1 MKTIAAVL
9 VLLFLVGNAFADKG
23 EKTKTVSYK
32 MKGSTYFLTIQH
44 EDFSDRE
51 CVVTS
56 SVSFYLDSAVT
67 RDDGKTYAFA
77 FTATYI
83 IDYCG
88 SFWYGT
94 LDTFDPSVVTFVAH
108 GVNGATVQGDFD
120 LETFD
125 GKIIPMSVNFRLWCV
140 TPVEEA
146 KEKTKEV
153 NEYVKI
159 IRKSTTLACGGN
171 ASGSVVV
178 EGFDFLASPQ
188 TLIATLALAKDGE
201 MTITRKVR

>member
-1 MKTIAAVL
+1 VDDSDPECL
-9 VLLFLVGNAFADKG
+9 VQFAF
-23 EKTKTVSYK
+23 
-32 MKGSTYFLTIQH
+32 
-44 EDFSDRE
+44 
-51 CVVTS
+51 
-56 SVSFYLDSAVT
+56 SFFLDSTVT

-77 FTATYI
+77 LTANYI

-88 SFWYGT
+88 SFYYGDLYT
-94 LDTFDPSVVTFVAH
+94 SDPSVVTFVGH

-125 GKIIPMSVNFRLWCV
+125 GLIIPVSVNVRLWCF

-159 IRKSTTLACGGN
+159 IRKITVLGCGGN

-188 TLIATLALAKDGE
+188 TLVATLALAKQGE